1 MLKKIV
7 SLVVGATLVLATL
20 GVAAANVATTSVYDA
35 VNGKIAVETT
45 VTDAN
50 AGEVYTY
57 LAYKLGNGGSLENL
71 QNSEVVYV
79 DEKVIATGETST
91 TFAYTTDIANDAAVV
106 VLGNPTTDATIPGGV
121 IEEGRTIWNYTIAVG
136 EGVAAPAE
144 LDVTDLEETAIVDI
158 PAAVGSS
165 IVTGVKV
172 DGEAVDFI
180 ATNAGVK
187 VSLEDLSDGA
197 AIVVEISTGVQQTVV
212 SILDGSYIPAG
223 NAATEDTEVG
233 VGQYSSVLAL
243 AQIEG
248 AADVYGIE
256 FGPNKDNYVFA
267 AKALGQ
273 GSDGLYAIRIYGFED
288 ENNEIQIATPG
299 VAVFARAYAEVDGQT
314 IYSDEICRIGL
325 DEAAAE

>member
-20 GVAAANVATTSVYDA
+20 GVAAADVATTSTYDVA
-35 VNGKIAVETT
+35 NGKIAVETK
-45 VTDAN
+45 VTNAT

-71 QNSEVVYV
+71 QNNEVVYV
-79 DEKVIATGETST
+79 DEKVIATGETET
-91 TFAYTTDIANDAAVV
+91 TFGYTTDIANDAAVI
-106 VLGNPTTDATIPGGV
+106 VLGNPTTDATIDGGI
-121 IEEGRTIWNYTIAVG
+121 IEEGRTIWNYTVAVG
-136 EGVAAPAE
+136 EGAAAPAE

-172 DGEAVDFI
+172 NGEAVDFI

-187 VSLEDLSDGA
+187 VSLADLSDGA
-197 AIVVEISTGVQQTVV
+197 AIVVEVSTGAVETVV
-212 SILDGSYIPAG
+212 TILDGSYIPAE
-223 NAATEDTEVG
+223 NAAAEDG
-233 VGQYSSVLAL
+233 LNYSSVLAL
-243 AQIEG
+243 AQIVG
-248 AADVYGIE
+248 ASDNYGIE
-256 FGPNKDNYVFA
+256 FGPNKDKYVFA

-273 GSDGLYAIRIYGFED
+273 GSDGLYAIRIYGFEEQQ
-288 ENNEIQIATPG
+288 ENRIDTPG

-314 IYSDEICRIGL
+314 IYSNEICRIGL
-325 DEAAAE
+325 DEVAAE